1 MNSDLE
7 SPARPGP
14 LGGGEKRPSD
24 ATSPGGEAA
33 SASETPLPERLG
45 RRLLR
50 YGIVLFLLGL
60 VTGRLVQ
67 SLAVPRMGLSSHLQ
81 GVMNGTFLV
90 TLGLVW
96 PHLRL
101 AGVFLRAAY
110 WLALAG
116 AYLNWA
122 VTLAAAA
129 WGAGAATMPLAA
141 GDHRGAPGQELA
153 LLVGLRALNVATF
166 ASCFLVLW
174 GLRGNSP
181 RRPGPGHSP
190 SE

>member
-1 MNSDLE
+1 LS
-7 SPARPGP
+7 
-14 LGGGEKRPSD
+14 
-24 ATSPGGEAA
+24 
-33 SASETPLPERLG
+33 ERLG

-67 SLAVPRMGLSSHLQ
+67 SLALPRMGLASHLQ

-90 TLGLVW
+90 VLGLVW

-101 AGVFLRAAY
+101 GALLLRIAY
-110 WLALAG
+110 WLALVG
-116 AYLNWA
+116 AYLNWV

-141 GDHRGAPGQELA
+141 GDHQGTPEQELT
-153 LLVGLRALNVATF
+153 LLVGLRALNVAMF
-166 ASCFLVLW
+166 ASCLLVLW
-174 GLRGNSP
+174 GLRGEGPP
-181 RRPGPGHSP
+181 RLGSRPPG
-190 SE
+190 